1 MFVHNIFA
9 LLLVLTQSQA
19 AEEGSGDEDFDH
31 SATAGDYDYDYE
43 GVEGYGG
50 RAPDYAGLSTTIVP
64 PSNGFPP
71 NLPKCHLRDVPE
83 FIDTLKKHIKSVNK
97 AGELDCS
104 DQEGFVG
111 EICKYGDDWADGDTD
126 IIIKWN
132 DCGKISFMCSVHDA
146 DYAPRLPEEVT
157 TLGLDGDC
165 PADNTLIYAILGGV
179 GGLVVLILAVIVGY
193 RFKKK

>member
-19 AEEGSGDEDFDH
+19 AEEGSGDEDEEYF
-31 SATAGDYDYDYE
+31 SGLSSTSSEGFPPPEENPPPE
-43 GVEGYGG
+43 GV
-50 RAPDYAGLSTTIVP
+50 P
-64 PSNGFPP
+64 PTEGFPP
-71 NLPKCHLRDVPE
+71 NLPKCNLRDVPE

-111 EICKYGDDWADGDTD
+111 EICKYGDDWADGDID

-132 DCGKISFMCSVHDA
+132 DCGKISFVCSVYNH

-157 TLGLDGDC
+157 NLGLDGDC

-179 GGLVVLILAVIVGY
+179 GGLVVLILAVVVGY